1 MNRVPSHTLAT
12 FATDI
17 LKAVDVP
24 LATARAVADNLV
36 LADLRGI
43 ETHGVRRLPSYVAQV
58 RDGTIRPCAEFTV
71 RNSFEAGYCAD
82 GGRGFGQTVARSAMD
97 LAIDRAKQT
106 GIACVTVA
114 NGGHIGAHGNIVL
127 QAVEA
132 GQFGLVVTCGRPV
145 MAAPGATAAAIGLTP
160 FAIGCPSGHDFPLV
174 LDMALSVAAR
184 GHILRA
190 LAEGTSIP
198 DSWAV
203 DAAGEPTTDPEAA
216 LEGALLP
223 VGGYKGYGLAVM
235 LSALAGLLTGV
246 LDDAA
251 LSADADDPPPP
262 FAQGHFV
269 MAIDIARFIPVALF
283 QRRAEAFVNAI
294 KAAPKAA
301 GIEEIFL
308 PGEQSWRRWQN
319 RRQNGIPLSDGLAA
333 ELGELGASV
342 GVRFEPE
349 SAAGRGTGI
358 EPMEAKPS

>member
-17 LKAVDVP
+17 LEAVDVP

-58 RDGTIRPCAEFTV
+58 RDGRIRPCAEFTV

-82 GGRGFGQTVARSAMD
+82 GGRGFGQTIAKAAMD
-97 LAIDRAKQT
+97 LAVDKAKQT
-106 GIACVTVA
+106 GIACFTVS
-114 NGGHIGAHGNIVL
+114 NGGHIGAHGNIAL

-145 MAAPGATAAAIGLTP
+145 MVAPGATAAAVGLTP
-160 FAIGCPSGHDFPLV
+160 FAIGCPSGCDFPLI

-190 LAEGTSIP
+190 LAEGKP
-198 DSWAV
+198 VPESWAV
-203 DAAGEPTTDPEAA
+203 DAAGDPTTDPGAA
-216 LEGALLP
+216 LKGALLP

-235 LSALAGLLTGV
+235 MSALAGILSDA
-246 LDDAA
+246 LDDVA
-251 LSADADDPPPP
+251 LSEGGKA
-262 FAQGHFV
+262 FAQGHFI
-269 MAIDIARFIPVALF
+269 MALDIARFMPVEIF
-283 QRRAEAFVNAI
+283 RRRAAAYIESV
-294 KAAPKAA
+294 KATPKAA
-301 GIEEIFL
+301 GVEEIFL
-308 PGEQSWRRWQN
+308 PGEQSWRRWQD

-333 ELGELGASV
+333 ELEELGASV

-358 EPMEAKPS
+358 GPMEAKPS

>member
-1 MNRVPSHTLAT
+1 MKRIPSQALAT
-12 FATDI
+12 FTTDI
-17 LKAVDVP
+17 LEAVDVP
-24 LATARAVADNLV
+24 LKTARSVAENLV

-58 RDGTIRPCAEFTV
+58 RDGTIRPCAEFTIQS
-71 RNSFEAGYCAD
+71 SFEAGCCAD
-82 GGRGFGQTVARSAMD
+82 GGRGFGQTIARSAMD
-97 LAIDRAKQT
+97 VAIDKAKQT
-106 GIACVTVA
+106 GIAGVTVA

-145 MAAPGATAAAIGLTP
+145 MAAPGATAAAVGLTP

-174 LDMALSVAAR
+174 LDIALSVAAR

-198 DSWAV
+198 ESWAV
-203 DAAGEPTTDPEAA
+203 DAAGDPTTDPEAA
-216 LEGALLP
+216 LNGALLP

-235 LSALAGLLTGV
+235 MSALAGLLTGA

-251 LSADADDPPPP
+251 LSSDDADTPP

-269 MAIDIARFIPVALF
+269 MAIDIARFVPVAVF
-283 QRRAEAFVNAI
+283 QRRAEAFVDAI

-308 PGEQSWRRWQN
+308 PGEQSWRRWQD
-319 RRQNGIPLSDGLAA
+319 RRQNGIPLSDSLVA
-333 ELGELGASV
+333 ELKELGTSM
-342 GVRFEPE
+342 GIRFEPD
-349 SAAGRGTGI
+349 SAAGPGGTI
-358 EPMEAKPS
+358 ESMGATAS

>member
-1 MNRVPSHTLAT
+1 MKRIHSQTLAT
-12 FATDI
+12 FTTDI

-24 LATARAVADNLV
+24 LKTARAVADNLV

-58 RDGTIRPCAEFTV
+58 RDGTIRPCAELMV
-71 RNSFEAGYCAD
+71 RSTFEAGCCAD
-82 GGRGFGQTVARSAMD
+82 GDRGFGQTIARSAMD
-97 LAIDRAKQT
+97 LAIDKAKQT

-145 MAAPGATAAAIGLTP
+145 MAAPGATAAAVGLAP

-198 DSWAV
+198 ESWAV

-216 LEGALLP
+216 LEGSLLP

-235 LSALAGLLTGV
+235 MSALAGLLTGA

-251 LSADADDPPPP
+251 LSADEADPPP

-269 MAIDIARFIPVALF
+269 MAIDIVRFVPVALF

-308 PGEQSWRRWQN
+308 PGEQSWRRWQE
-319 RRQNGIPLSDGLAA
+319 RRQNGIPLSDSLVA
-333 ELGELGASV
+333 ELEKLGASM
-342 GVRFEPE
+342 GIGFKPD
-349 SAAGRGTGI
+349 SAAGPGGTAGP
-358 EPMEAKPS
+358 EGATAS